1 MSLFVSLRSPRAG
14 LVALLSVT
22 QIVGWGTSF
31 EMPGVLGRPIAAGLG
46 LANEVVFLGLTV
58 MMLTMAAAGPRTGR
72 LIERHGAAR
81 VLAAGS
87 ALLGLGL
94 LGLSLC
100 QGVIAYFAAWLVLGL
115 GGAFGLSVPT
125 YAAVV
130 EREGANA
137 KRSIAVLMIFTGLS
151 SAVCWPLLGLLE
163 QQYGWRVTLQLAAAF
178 HLVVC
183 LPAHLFLLPQPAARS
198 AAEAAAARAEPL
210 PLAERQARLAFLLIA
225 LAITLV
231 TLVSFGVSPSLIRM
245 LELSGASPMLAL
257 QLGSLRSVFGITARA
272 VDLVLGRRSS
282 PLATFLAGLGLIVVS
297 TVVLLLFSG
306 AGAAIVFV
314 VLYGFGTGVVT
325 VARALIPLVFF
336 SPDRFARQSARLSLP
351 QNLASAAAPV
361 LMTTVLDRQGLTAVI
376 LLCLGLSL
384 AALLALLLLA
394 RIASRA
400 RLHPISPLEGE
411 MSRSDRGG

>member
-1 MSLFVSLRSPRAG
+1 
-14 LVALLSVT
+14 
-22 QIVGWGTSF
+22 
-31 EMPGVLGRPIAAGLG
+31 
-46 LANEVVFLGLTV
+46 
-58 MMLTMAAAGPRTGR
+58 
-72 LIERHGAAR
+72 
-81 VLAAGS
+81 
-87 ALLGLGL
+87 
-94 LGLSLC
+94 
-100 QGVIAYFAAWLVLGL
+100 
-115 GGAFGLSVPT
+115 
-125 YAAVV
+125 
-130 EREGANA
+130 
-137 KRSIAVLMIFTGLS
+137 
-151 SAVCWPLLGLLE
+151 
-163 QQYGWRVTLQLAAAF
+163 
-178 HLVVC
+178 
-183 LPAHLFLLPQPAARS
+183 
-198 AAEAAAARAEPL
+198 AEPL
-210 PLAERQARLAFLLIA
+210 PLGEREARLAFLLIA

-257 QLGSLRSVFGITARA
+257 QLGSLRSVLGITARA
-272 VDLVLGRRSS
+272 VDLVLGRRRS
-282 PLATFLAGLGLIVVS
+282 PLATFLAGLGLIIVS
-297 TVVLLLFSG
+297 TVVLLLFGG

-361 LMTTVLDRQGLTAVI
+361 LMTAVLDRQGLTAVI

-394 RIASRA
+394 RIAARA